1 MNADQTTDEE
11 IRKLRSVL
19 FPAIGIQIITGFN
32 VYGQNEQKPVVSSDD
47 KNVRIS
53 YLHEDL
59 VQNAPHYEQIKRML
73 EKYCDQAK
81 IQKIEHEVISRF
93 SSYLLEEDWPAKE
106 YFLIDQTHVKKED
119 VAGLIKQNITVIGC
133 GSQNE
138 LIITCEMSDINA
150 ILEQFRLYANKYEV
164 DLNTGEY
171 VYTAATGK
179 PKSNPHE
186 TWTMPWE
193 VPCIIVNT
201 QGMDEIKT
209 YARVRKISFDLQ
221 HRVASLF
228 IGNKWDLAYKE
239 DESSSLAVPTFRD
252 YLAFKSFKPSSIDSN
267 YFANLVFFNWINAI
281 KWERV
286 AKTKESYK
294 HIFEK
299 L

>member
-1 MNADQTTDEE
+1 MNAEQTTDE
-11 IRKLRSVL
+11 IRRIRNIL

-32 VYGQNEQKPVVSSDD
+32 LYDSKENLFASSHDD
-47 KNVRIS
+47 KNIKIS

-59 VQNAPHYEQIKRML
+59 IQNAPHYEQIKRML
-73 EKYCDQAK
+73 EKYCDQAR

-106 YFLIDQTHVKKED
+106 YFLIDQTPIKKED
-119 VAGLIKQNITVIGC
+119 VDGLIKQNITVIGC

-138 LIITCEMSDINA
+138 LVIKCDASDMDA
-150 ILEQFRLYANKYEV
+150 ILEQFRLCANKYEI
-164 DLNTGEY
+164 DPNTGEY

-186 TWTMPWE
+186 TWAMPWE

-201 QGMDEIKT
+201 QEMDEIKT

-221 HRVASLF
+221 HGIASLL
-228 IGNKWDLAYKE
+228 IGNKWDTANKE
-239 DESSSLAVPTFRD
+239 DESSGLAIPTFRD

-294 HIFEK
+294 HMFEK